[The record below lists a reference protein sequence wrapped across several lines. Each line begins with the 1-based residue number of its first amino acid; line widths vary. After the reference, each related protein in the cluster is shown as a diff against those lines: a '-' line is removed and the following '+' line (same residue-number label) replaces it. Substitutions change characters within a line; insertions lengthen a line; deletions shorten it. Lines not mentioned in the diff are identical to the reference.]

1 MQLDEKFS
9 VNTDGAGT
17 ILLFQEQRKR
27 EKNGVEVDF
36 TFKDQWFYLNIQQA
50 LNKYLDLKI
59 EGAKDVEECIK
70 KIEEVRTIIKSIN
83 GSI

>member
-1 MQLDEKFS
+1 MKLDNNYS

-17 ILLFQEQRKR
+17 ILLFEEQRKR
-27 EKNGVEVDF
+27 EKDGVEVEF

-70 KIEEVRTIIKSIN
+70 RIEEVRSIISKIK
-83 GSI
+83 

>member
-27 EKNGVEVDF
+27 EKDGSEVEF
-36 TFKDQWFYLNIQQA
+36 TFKDQWYYLNIQQA

-59 EGAKDVEECIK
+59 EGSKDVEECIK
-70 KIEEVRTIIKSIN
+70 KIEEVRDIIKKVVSL
-83 GSI
+83 

>member
-27 EKNGVEVDF
+27 EKDGVEVDF
-36 TFKDQWFYLNIQQA
+36 TFKDQWYYVNIQQA

>member
-1 MQLDEKFS
+1 MKLDNNYS

-17 ILLFQEQRKR
+17 ILLFEEQRKR
-27 EKNGVEVDF
+27 EKDGVEVEF
-36 TFKDQWFYLNIQQA
+36 VFKDQWYFLSIQQA

-70 KIEEVRTIIKSIN
+70 RI
-83 GSI
+83 

>member
-59 EGAKDVEECIK
+59 EGAKDIQECIK
-70 KIEEVRTIIKSIN
+70 KIEEVREIIKSIK
-83 GSI
+83 

>member
-1 MQLDEKFS
+1 MKLDNNYS

-27 EKNGVEVDF
+27 EKDGVEVEF

-59 EGAKDVEECIK
+59 EDAKDVEECIK
-70 KIEEVRTIIKSIN
+70 RIEEVRTIISKI
-83 GSI
+83 

>member
-27 EKNGVEVDF
+27 EKDGAEVEF
-36 TFKDQWFYLNIQQA
+36 TFKDQWYYLNIQQA

>member
-1 MQLDEKFS
+1 MKLDNNYS

-17 ILLFQEQRKR
+17 ILLFEEQRKR
-27 EKNGVEVDF
+27 EKDGVEVEF

-70 KIEEVRTIIKSIN
+70 RIEEVRTIISKIK
-83 GSI
+83 

>member
-1 MQLDEKFS
+1 MKLDNNYS

-27 EKNGVEVDF
+27 ERDGVEVDF
-36 TFKDQWFYLNIQQA
+36 TFKDQWYFLSIQQA

-59 EGAKDVEECIK
+59 EKSKDIEDCVKKIDEVRDIIK
-70 KIEEVRTIIKSIN
+70 KVVSL
-83 GSI
+83 

>member
-27 EKNGVEVDF
+27 EKDGVEVEF

-70 KIEEVRTIIKSIN
+70 RIEEVRSIISKIK
-83 GSI
+83 

>member
-27 EKNGVEVDF
+27 EKDGVEVDF

-59 EGAKDVEECIK
+59 EGSKDVEDCIK
-70 KIEEVRTIIKSIN
+70 RIEQVRTIISKI
-83 GSI
+83 

>member
-27 EKNGVEVDF
+27 EKDGVEVEF

-59 EGAKDVEECIK
+59 EGSNDVEDCVKKIDEVRDIIK
-70 KIEEVRTIIKSIN
+70 KVVSL
-83 GSI
+83 

>member
-1 MQLDEKFS
+1 MKLDNNYS
-9 VNTDGAGT
+9 VNTDGAGI
-17 ILLFQEQRKR
+17 ILLFEEQRKR

-36 TFKDQWFYLNIQQA
+36 TFKDHWYYLNIQQA

>member
-1 MQLDEKFS
+1 MKLDNNYS

-17 ILLFQEQRKR
+17 ILLFEEQRKR
-27 EKNGVEVDF
+27 EKDGVEVEF

-59 EGAKDVEECIK
+59 EGSKDVEECIK
-70 KIEEVRTIIKSIN
+70 RIEEVRTIINKIK
-83 GSI
+83 

>member
-17 ILLFQEQRKR
+17 VLLFQEKRKR
-27 EKNGVEVDF
+27 EKDGVEVEF
-36 TFKDQWFYLNIQQA
+36 IFKDQWFFVNLQQA

-59 EGAKDVEECIK
+59 EGSKDVEECIK
-70 KIEEVRTIIKSIN
+70 KIEEVRDIIKKVVSL
-83 GSI
+83 

>member
-1 MQLDEKFS
+1 MKLDNNYS

-27 EKNGVEVDF
+27 ERDGVEVDF
-36 TFKDQWFYLNIQQA
+36 TFKDQWYYLNIQQA

-59 EGAKDVEECIK
+59 EGAKDVEECVKKIDEVRDIIK
-70 KIEEVRTIIKSIN
+70 KVVSL
-83 GSI
+83 

>member
-27 EKNGVEVDF
+27 EKDGVEVDV
-36 TFKDQWFYLNIQQA
+36 TFKDQWFYLSIQQA

-70 KIEEVRTIIKSIN
+70 RIEEVREIIKKIK
-83 GSI
+83 

>member
-27 EKNGVEVDF
+27 EKDGVEVEF
-36 TFKDQWFYLNIQQA
+36 TFKDQWYFLSIQQA

-59 EGAKDVEECIK
+59 EKSKDIEDCVKKIDEVRDIIK
-70 KIEEVRTIIKSIN
+70 KVVSL
-83 GSI
+83 

>member
-1 MQLDEKFS
+1 MKLDNNYS

-17 ILLFQEQRKR
+17 ILLFEEQRKR
-27 EKNGVEVDF
+27 EKDGVEVEF
-36 TFKDQWFYLNIQQA
+36 TFRDQWFYLNIQQA

-70 KIEEVRTIIKSIN
+70 RIEEVRSIISKIK
-83 GSI
+83 

>member
-70 KIEEVRTIIKSIN
+70 KIEEVREIIKKIK
-83 GSI
+83 

>member
-27 EKNGVEVDF
+27 EKDGVEVEF

-59 EGAKDVEECIK
+59 EGSKDVEDCIK
-70 KIEEVRTIIKSIN
+70 RIEEVRTIISKI
-83 GSI
+83 

>member
-1 MQLDEKFS
+1 MKLDNNYS

-17 ILLFQEQRKR
+17 ILLFEEQRKR
-27 EKNGVEVDF
+27 EKDGVEVEF

-70 KIEEVRTIIKSIN
+70 RIEEVRSIINKIK
-83 GSI
+83 

>member
-9 VNTDGAGT
+9 ANTDGAGT

-27 EKNGVEVDF
+27 EKDGVEVEF
-36 TFKDQWFYLNIQQA
+36 TFKDQWFYLSIQQA

-70 KIEEVRTIIKSIN
+70 RIEEVRSIINKIK
-83 GSI
+83 

>member
-27 EKNGVEVDF
+27 ERDGVEVDF
-36 TFKDQWFYLNIQQA
+36 TFKDQWYYLNIQQA

-70 KIEEVRTIIKSIN
+70 KIDEVRDIIKKVVSL
-83 GSI
+83 

>member
-27 EKNGVEVDF
+27 EKDGVEVEF

-59 EGAKDVEECIK
+59 EDAKDVEECIK
-70 KIEEVRTIIKSIN
+70 RIEEVRTIISKI
-83 GSI
+83 

>member
-27 EKNGVEVDF
+27 EKDGVEVEF
-36 TFKDQWFYLNIQQA
+36 TFKDQWFYLSIQQA

-59 EGAKDVEECIK
+59 EKSKDVEDCVKKIDEVRDIIK
-70 KIEEVRTIIKSIN
+70 KVVSL
-83 GSI
+83 

>member
-27 EKNGVEVDF
+27 EKDGVEVEF

-59 EGAKDVEECIK
+59 DGAKDVEECIK
-70 KIEEVRTIIKSIN
+70 RIEEVRSIISKIK
-83 GSI
+83 

>member
-9 VNTDGAGT
+9 ANTDGAGT

-27 EKNGVEVDF
+27 EKDGVEVEF
-36 TFKDQWFYLNIQQA
+36 TFRDQWFYLNIQQA

-70 KIEEVRTIIKSIN
+70 RIEEVRSIINKIK
-83 GSI
+83 

>member
-27 EKNGVEVDF
+27 EKDGVEVDF
-36 TFKDQWFYLNIQQA
+36 VFKDQWFYLNIHQA

-70 KIEEVRTIIKSIN
+70 RIEEVRSIINKIK
-83 GSI
+83 

>member
-27 EKNGVEVDF
+27 ERDGVEVDF
-36 TFKDQWFYLNIQQA
+36 TFKDQWYYLNIQQA

>member
-1 MQLDEKFS
+1 MKLDNNYS

-17 ILLFQEQRKR
+17 ILLFEEQRKR
-27 EKNGVEVDF
+27 EKDGVEVDF

-59 EGAKDVEECIK
+59 EGAKDVEDCIK
-70 KIEEVRTIIKSIN
+70 KIEEVRGIINKIK
-83 GSI
+83 